1 MSLVSLRQ
9 LVQSNEDLRLSGIN
23 RHVSQMEMMEEV
35 TLSLMTR
42 NKEQSLAFH
51 RVAYIKTGVDIT
63 AKIEEYTSDKFCS
76 YNIISHISPSS
87 QILRYTETK

>member
-1 MSLVSLRQ
+1 MSLVFLLL

-42 NKEQSLAFH
+42 NKEQS
-51 RVAYIKTGVDIT
+51 
-63 AKIEEYTSDKFCS
+63 
-76 YNIISHISPSS
+76 
-87 QILRYTETK
+87 